1 MNTVYIYIY
10 THIHFANPNMFEQA
24 GAAQKYRVEAG
35 ILVLSHSQRNVLQLY
50 KIQILSYIF
59 VVIYLYSIQYT
70 VYLGGG
76 FKCVLFSPLF
86 GEDSQF
92 D

>member
-10 THIHFANPNMFEQA
+10 THAHFANPNMFEQE

-50 KIQILSYIF
+50 KIETYTFCHTYLLYI
-59 VVIYLYSIQYT
+59 YT
-70 VYLGGG
+70 VY
-76 FKCVLFSPLF
+76 SIHII
-86 GEDSQF
+86 
-92 D
+92 